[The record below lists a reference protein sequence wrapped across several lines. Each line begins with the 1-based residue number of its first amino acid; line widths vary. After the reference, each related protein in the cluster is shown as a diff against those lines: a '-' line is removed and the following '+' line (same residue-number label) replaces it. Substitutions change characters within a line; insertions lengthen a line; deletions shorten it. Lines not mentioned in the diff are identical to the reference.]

1 MFRISRSLKNAKYIM
16 IAVEEYGVPDFNRD
30 KANKKK
36 KERMNQIKSAD
47 SLLTPRQHYTNK
59 PHHNA
64 SLLHFATIDRP
75 TNNNNTSSNPQ
86 ADLCQD

>member
-1 MFRISRSLKNAKYIM
+1 
-16 IAVEEYGVPDFNRD
+16 
-30 KANKKK
+30 
-36 KERMNQIKSAD
+36 MNQIKSAD

-75 TNNNNTSSNPQ
+75 TNNNNTSSNPRPIHYFVKINNKNPDVHRSIFHI
-86 ADLCQD
+86 AMRKLTK